1 MNLTAIGII
10 AIICWT
16 IIKLTGKDKKIA
28 KQQPAQDQEKAELQ
42 QQMHTLKERIAVLE
56 AIVTDEKYALKREFE
71 NLSRNRAA

>member
-16 IIKLTGKDKKIA
+16 IVKLTGKDKKTV
-28 KQQPAQDQEKAELQ
+28 KQQPIKDQEKAELQ
-42 QQMHTLKERIAVLE
+42 QQIQTLKERIAVLE
-56 AIVTDEKYALKREFE
+56 AIVTDDKYTLNREFD